1 MSLRRVRGCRIL
13 ETDVRVSDEADA
25 VELEDRACAGEG
37 PVDDSEKGA
46 LEVDELG
53 ARAV

>member
-1 MSLRRVRGCRIL
+1 MSWRRVRGCRIL

-25 VELEDRACAGEG
+25 VELEDRA